1 MNEYTTHSK
10 LPSQKLF
17 ISLLIIFISISTIY
31 LLAPKLQVHASEG
44 GVNGGQT
51 NNDKNTGSTSR
62 KGGASETKTGIFIYF
77 ASKNDGIPLTAG
89 LLIVRDSSGAVVQD
103 KSGLVTKQGFGKLNA
118 SFSATSTT
126 LPYPVLTKG
135 FPNGDF
141 KVNGDAVREWLETPK
156 EVNGADVP
164 YYLYLVNQG
173 SFGNIYYGKDGDKG
187 LSVYESL
194 MQDSDHVVL
203 VVMPVAW
210 MNVYKNGEYTSKVFM
225 GTADGWAAMYSA
237 IGYPKGDKITNQMTH
252 QYLPASMVL
261 QKEFWGLSPHAGE
274 GLPNKLTYD
283 EISSSGWDMF
293 IIELPAKDQNTTCDE
308 PEQPKP
314 HPAPNESTGTTT
326 IIKNYRTVDKTGKMV
341 SDDGCFKTE
350 QVSNRIDIEEE
361 EEYKVVGFK
370 ISTTVQDNIPSETWE
385 TVVPAVTRQG
395 DKPETVELTTP
406 ETCLYVLLEKS
417 DDNINTWDRP
427 LNDIPGPAP
436 DHPSKST
443 LPQLSIV
450 KNYRTKD
457 STTGTII
464 SDDGCFIRKNVVP
477 GITIDDE
484 PEYKVVGW
492 KVSTTTQDNIDSI
505 AWNPPGTISQTGTT
519 KGSTSLDETKNEVC
533 LYVLLEKESIPTQP
547 SNYNYILPQSRIT
560 RRIWLSAPENP
571 LSEQIQTH
579 EFIWHIDEH
588 SPDHCTGHTHTIHV
602 SCSNTGHSHN
612 GCSDPNCTRTHHCGG
627 HDQDCTDYCTG
638 WKYMDRG
645 LNLSLYNIKKLNYE
659 DIVATKQEWVK
670 GTGEVDHTKGFIKS
684 YVKDGAFNRGNSET
698 DASAQDYRETN
709 WDYICV
715 LHRGQDVLTLLE
727 YKNQSLPGASA
738 ANTELRDVNSKGYK
752 VANTDSGT
760 RQLTVYYD
768 KFSVE
773 LVNDTTTPGYDIRT
787 VYGPGG
793 SAPHTGAKCGYTTK
807 EVVLTTPLALNDI
820 GVKVEVY
827 SGSQAGGKDN
837 VTSGLPSRTGTSV
850 TYKGENYSGKTRGVM
865 ISSGATISFRP
876 YIQMQY
882 DTITNIDKKAY
893 VIGEY
898 QRKIT
903 TNDYAEIG
911 YASSRGGSLNLS
923 SLQWSTHKSS
933 NGKKVLPGGAALSLS
948 IPNNEHRFVRIT
960 TYQTIIDGAGK
971 EQIDRIGGSYS
982 GLQTQS
988 DAKSSHDSLVATV
1001 KDALE
1006 KLNMQQ
1012 WVNKNGGN
1020 PFDGIAVD
1028 NYENTDIRALG
1039 NGARDGKVSMDSKYY
1054 FSNDNGTTPASEGD
1068 LDVTVAAQDSSLIYT
1083 FFTNT
1088 KGEVRVVLNDV
1099 NAPLTNESAGT
1110 LLYTI
1115 NANDTEWD
1123 KGNTFTGGND
1133 LVSDAKCINQ
1143 RTQIVDKLI
1152 QAVEAGTGY
1161 DAGIPGKANAP
1172 SWRSPYWY
1180 NEAFD
1185 GISVVVDSTVLEVGF
1200 MSPSERQIVL
1210 DPKLIPLQTSQSNM
1224 NTDSTYSSGFKTKDY
1239 TPVYQSQPGQVG
1251 EFRGARIDLADMD
1264 TFFSTRGD
1272 YFNIPNQTVQ
1282 DLH

>member
-1 MNEYTTHSK
+1 MDSGKEN
-10 LPSQKLF
+10 
-17 ISLLIIFISISTIY
+17 
-31 LLAPKLQVHASEG
+31 
-44 GVNGGQT
+44 GVQ
-51 NNDKNTGSTSR
+51 
-62 KGGASETKTGIFIYF
+62 FIYDNWKS
-77 ASKNDGIPLTAG
+77 A
-89 LLIVRDSSGAVVQD
+89 DSEID
-103 KSGLVTKQGFGKLNA
+103 KKYAKGEVILVIENILHFQ
-118 SFSATSTT
+118 
-126 LPYPVLTKG
+126 PCI
-135 FPNGDF
+135 
-141 KVNGDAVREWLETPK
+141 K
-156 EVNGADVP
+156 E
-164 YYLYLVNQG
+164 
-173 SFGNIYYGKDGDKG
+173 
-187 LSVYESL
+187 
-194 MQDSDHVVL
+194 
-203 VVMPVAW
+203 
-210 MNVYKNGEYTSKVFM
+210 
-225 GTADGWAAMYSA
+225 
-237 IGYPKGDKITNQMTH
+237 
-252 QYLPASMVL
+252 
-261 QKEFWGLSPHAGE
+261 
-274 GLPNKLTYD
+274 
-283 EISSSGWDMF
+283 SSSGKIDFRAEAKKQLQTSLISYYMSTKKLTRKQAESDANDK
-293 IIELPAKDQNTTCDE
+293 IAQMDKVGLLDNIVEDVRELYINKYGTDEKGATYKSMGGAVIGTCTDCIEYQHKVGADTAQFRSYTNGVSCLAEYIESKGAGEKAGFTAYTGAMGKDKRWSDSEVKQYGISMIVISAKDGGGDDQTTCDE

-326 IIKNYRTVDKTGKMV
+326 IIKHYRTMDKAGKMV
-341 SDDGCFKTE
+341 SDDGCFKTDN
-350 QVSNRIDIEEE
+350 VSNRIDIEDEDT
-361 EEYKVVGFK
+361 YKVVGFK

-406 ETCLYVLLEKS
+406 EICLYVLLEKS

-464 SDDGCFIRKNVVP
+464 SDDGCFIRKDVVP

-579 EFIWHIDEH
+579 EFVWHIDEH

-627 HDQDCTDYCTG
+627 HDRECIDYCSG

-659 DIVATKQEWVK
+659 DIVATKKEWVN
-670 GTGEVDHTKGFIKS
+670 GTGEVDHAKGFIKS

-715 LHRGQDVLTLLE
+715 LHRGQDALTLLE

-752 VANTDSGT
+752 VSNTDSGT

-787 VYGPGG
+787 IYGPTSG
-793 SAPHTGAKCGYTTK
+793 APHTGAKCGYTTR

-837 VTSGLPSRTGTSV
+837 VTSGLPSRTAASID
-850 TYKGENYSGKTRGVM
+850 YKGTNNNKTRGVM
-865 ISSGATISFRP
+865 IPSGGSVSFRP

-898 QRKIT
+898 QRQLT
-903 TNDYAEIG
+903 PNDYAEVS
-911 YASSRGGSLNLS
+911 YDSSRGGALKLS

-948 IPNNEHRFVRIT
+948 IPDSEQRYVRAT
-960 TYQTIIDGAGK
+960 TYQCILDSNSAGA
-971 EQIDRIGGSYS
+971 EQINRIGGTSS
-982 GLQTQS
+982 LQDSASALVEHKNFVDSVVKGL
-988 DAKSSHDSLVATV
+988 D
-1001 KDALE
+1001 
-1006 KLNMQQ
+1006 NINIQQ
-1012 WVNKNGGN
+1012 WVNKDGGN
-1020 PFDGIAVD
+1020 PFNGIKVD
-1028 NYENTDIRALG
+1028 NVNNTNIRALG
-1039 NGARDGKVSMDSKYY
+1039 NGAKDGKVSMDSKYY
-1054 FSNDNGTTPASEGD
+1054 FTPDGTNSPAGEGD
-1068 LDVTVAAQDSSLIYT
+1068 LDVEIITEDAPLIYT

-1088 KGEVRVVLNDV
+1088 KGEVRVVLNDA
-1099 NAPLTNESAGT
+1099 NAPLTNENAGT
-1110 LLYTI
+1110 LLHTI
-1115 NANDTEWD
+1115 NVNDTEWD
-1123 KGNTFTGGND
+1123 KGDKFTGGTD
-1133 LVSDAKCINQ
+1133 LLSDAKCINK

-1161 DAGIPGKANAP
+1161 DIGIPGKVNAP

-1185 GISVVVDSTVLEVGF
+1185 GISVAVNSSVIKVGF
-1200 MSPSERQIVL
+1200 KNPAERQIIL
-1210 DPKLIPLQTSQSNM
+1210 DPKLIPLQTSQSSM
-1224 NTDSTYSSGFKTKDY
+1224 NTNSTYSSGFKTKDY

-1264 TFFSTRGD
+1264 TFFSTRSD